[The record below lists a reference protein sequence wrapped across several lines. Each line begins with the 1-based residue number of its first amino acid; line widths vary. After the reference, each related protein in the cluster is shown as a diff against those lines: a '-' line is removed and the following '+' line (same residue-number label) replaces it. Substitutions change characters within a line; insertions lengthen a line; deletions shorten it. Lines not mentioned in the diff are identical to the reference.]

1 MERKLNNTVRNA
13 ALRMFAALIALT
25 AGCGDGFFNKE
36 GGTFRSALAQ
46 YVKDGMGGEVELLAY
61 TGCEVVEG
69 TDPEARCEGV
79 SGTHVEVFLD
89 GQSMIFDFSNVSKG
103 GTISEADFEGY
114 ILSITEDSGLPPILE
129 AIVDASKSTIDSQD
143 LDVQFDDKNVSVNF
157 QGLAYDDAT
166 FVKVDFV
173 FDEAF

>member
-1 MERKLNNTVRNA
+1 
-13 ALRMFAALIALT
+13 
-25 AGCGDGFFNKE
+25 
-36 GGTFRSALAQ
+36 
-46 YVKDGMGGEVELLAY
+46 LLAY